1 MTEEKIIPWEKLPI
15 TNTFMFNKVMT
26 SDLDAC
32 RGVIETLLGIKV
44 SRVECVQDE
53 KTLEVDALA
62 KGVRF
67 DVYVS
72 NSTQVFDVELQ
83 MTNRGDLP
91 MRARYYQSVADVDFL
106 NRGMGYSK
114 LKENYTLFL
123 CPFDL
128 FGRNLPVYTFE
139 NTCRENP
146 EIKLNDKTLK
156 VFYNFKRYEMVPD
169 EERRRL
175 LEFFSSGRSASKLT
189 DRLNVILNELRHGN
203 QKWRQ
208 PYMTLEMM
216 LKERHDDG
224 RDEGIAIGEKRGV
237 KIGEK
242 RGRAKGMAEGR
253 TKGITEG
260 KIETARN
267 MLKDG
272 LSSDLIT
279 KYTGISEQQMK
290 GLL

>member
-1 MTEEKIIPWEKLPI
+1 
-15 TNTFMFNKVMT
+15 
-26 SDLDAC
+26 
-32 RGVIETLLGIKV
+32 
-44 SRVECVQDE
+44 
-53 KTLEVDALA
+53 
-62 KGVRF
+62 
-67 DVYVS
+67 
-72 NSTQVFDVELQ
+72 
-83 MTNRGDLP
+83 
-91 MRARYYQSVADVDFL
+91 
-106 NRGMGYSK
+106 
-114 LKENYTLFL
+114 
-123 CPFDL
+123 
-128 FGRNLPVYTFE
+128 
-139 NTCRENP
+139 
-146 EIKLNDKTLK
+146 
-156 VFYNFKRYEMVPD
+156 
-169 EERRRL
+169 
-175 LEFFSSGRSASKLT
+175 
-189 DRLNVILNELRHGN
+189 
-203 QKWRQ
+203 
-208 PYMTLEMM
+208 MTLEMM

>member
-32 RGVIETLLGIKV
+32 RGVIETLLGIKI

-83 MTNRGDLP
+83 MVNRGDLP
-91 MRARYYQSVADVDFL
+91 MRARYYQSVADVDAL
-106 NRGMGYSK
+106 NRGMGYSA

-139 NTCRENP
+139 NTCREDP

-156 VFYNFKRYEMVPD
+156 VFYNFKRYDMIPD
-169 EERRRL
+169 EERKRL

-189 DRLNVILNELRHGN
+189 GRLDVILKELRGK
-203 QKWRQ
+203 QKWRNE
-208 PYMTLEMM
+208 YMTWEMM

-224 RDEGIAIGEKRGV
+224 IAIGEKRG
-237 KIGEK
+237 EK
-242 RGRAKGMAEGR
+242 RGRAEGMAA
-253 TKGITEG
+253 G

-267 MLKDG
+267 MLKNG
-272 LSSDLIT
+272 ISADLIT
-279 KYTGISEQQMK
+279 KCTGISAQQISE
-290 GLL
+290 LL

>member
-32 RGVIETLLGIKV
+32 RGVIETLLGIQI

-53 KTLEVDALA
+53 KTVEVDALA

-72 NSTQVFDVELQ
+72 TSTQVFDVELQ
-83 MTNRGDLP
+83 MTNRGYLP
-91 MRARYYQSVADVDFL
+91 LRARYYQSVADVDFL
-106 NRGMGYSK
+106 NRGMGYSEI
-114 LKENYTLFL
+114 KENYTLFL

-128 FGRNLPVYTFE
+128 FGRGLPVYTFE
-139 NTCRENP
+139 NTCREDP

-169 EERRRL
+169 EEKRRL
-175 LEFFSSGRSASKLT
+175 LEFFSSGKSASELT
-189 DRLNVILNELRHGN
+189 GRLDVILHELRGQ

-208 PYMTLEMM
+208 QYMTWEMM

-224 RDEGIAIGEKRGV
+224 RDEGR
-237 KIGEK
+237 
-242 RGRAKGMAEGR
+242 
-253 TKGITEG
+253 TEG

-272 LSSDLIT
+272 LSFDLIT
-279 KYTGISEQQMK
+279 KYTGISEQQISK
-290 GLL
+290 LL